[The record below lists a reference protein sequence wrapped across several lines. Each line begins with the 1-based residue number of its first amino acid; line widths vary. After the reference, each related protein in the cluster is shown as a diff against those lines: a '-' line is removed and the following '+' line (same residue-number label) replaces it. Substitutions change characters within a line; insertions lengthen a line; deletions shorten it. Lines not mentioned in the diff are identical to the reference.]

1 VGRLGE
7 KNLFRAIHL
16 KEVTLDVL
24 YTFHSIPFGLMAA
37 FSSQVEF
44 CIRKPPRSRHGGP
57 SLQASASFGGYKIV
71 IEQSR
76 HQEFTV
82 HRGWCRT
89 LSADRAAANVQHL
102 VGDRACSIEHEPGP
116 PKRWV
121 AWRSLSLWVGAS
133 VRNGRQPVI
142 GAVPRQRAGQ
152 VRVTFSHLSQSSSTR
167 RRVKIVSSALQSLG

>member
-1 VGRLGE
+1 MYFIRFTAYRSVSWRLSHPKLNSALGSRQDQGMAV
-7 KNLFRAIHL
+7 RAF
-16 KEVTLDVL
+16 
-24 YTFHSIPFGLMAA
+24 Y
-37 FSSQVEF
+37 
-44 CIRKPPRSRHGGP
+44 
-57 SLQASASFGGYKIV
+57 QASASFGGYKIV